1 MHGVVTPL
9 ARLSFDDAHSIIAEM
24 VLAFVICMQDGTT
37 LTRRLVSRIAVA
49 LSSHL
54 SPVMPDLIT
63 VIARVVPSG
72 AANSTP
78 KESLW
83 RLRSS

>member
-1 MHGVVTPL
+1 MHGVVAPL
-9 ARLSFDDAHSIIAEM
+9 AGLFIDDAHYIIAEM
-24 VLAFVICMQDGTT
+24 ILAFVICMQYGAT

-63 VIARVVPSG
+63 VIARVLPSG
-72 AANSTP
+72 ATNSIP

>member
-9 ARLSFDDAHSIIAEM
+9 AGLFFDDAHSIIAEM
-24 VLAFVICMQDGTT
+24 VLAFVICMQDGAT

-54 SPVMPDLIT
+54 SPVMPDLIVT
-63 VIARVVPSG
+63 ARLVPSG
-72 AANSTP
+72 AANRTP

-83 RLRSS
+83 CLRSP